1 MTEYKLLKQVAISS
15 YQNLIEFLLYNDAN
29 EDVVNYYLEVID
41 TWEIGL
47 EHNSLK
53 LYRLESSRSYAL
65 DIHDDLSGQSC
76 TINTVFKIRKMIE
89 ILNET
94 PDYYEPLWF
103 DKDLKKYELISIY
116 NQRLID
122 AQGWLIK

>member
-1 MTEYKLLKQVAISS
+1 VAISS